1 MGTYSYSLYSY
12 LTIKNDKVREEFKK
26 WLEKKSEWKEV
37 IDYDDGYDDVD
48 INIDGWKIIGY
59 WYVDF
64 LDDLVDL
71 ARFLEGYFVL
81 ESEEK
86 GAFAKICFENGN
98 VKIVLFDVD
107 FDGESANVSEVDL
120 ANLLI
125 EGFEYKIGF
134 DRVV

>member
-1 MGTYSYSLYSY
+1 MGTYSYSLYSC
-12 LTIKNDKVREEFKK
+12 LTIRNDKVREEFKK

-86 GAFAKICFENGN
+86 GVFAKICFENGN

-107 FDGESANVSEVDL
+107 FDGESADVSKVDL
-120 ANLLI
+120 TTLLI
-125 EGFEYKIGF
+125 EGFENKILLE
-134 DRVV
+134 RV